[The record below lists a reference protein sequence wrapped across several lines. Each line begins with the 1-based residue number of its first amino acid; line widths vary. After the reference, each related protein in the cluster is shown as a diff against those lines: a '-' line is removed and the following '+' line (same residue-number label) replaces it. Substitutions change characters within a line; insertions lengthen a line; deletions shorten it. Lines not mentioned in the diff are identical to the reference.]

1 MPTPDEILHKVTVAI
16 ESLISI
22 ADSYDGL
29 IPSII
34 DRHTQSM
41 MTELPPAIP
50 GQRDGDR
57 SHLGSNLIHDEAL
70 LLTMYGLSEAEGR
83 SDFSGAADRYLERFV
98 THCTN
103 TPTGIFPWGEHAYW
117 HLVDDKVGNSY
128 LLRDRPGN
136 PPVTHDHLR
145 QAPLWLW
152 EKIHDVR
159 PECVYRFGEGLD
171 GHWSEGEPKEIAEEY
186 IRHAYTEDPVPY
198 QRGKRSCDFPRH
210 GGFYIFDWAFAYLKS
225 GRTEFADRI
234 RRMLGYWWPKR
245 DDLDLLLIESRSPA
259 EDEDFHQVNAPGQ
272 TLSLGVSLLEASPLV
287 RERDDNL
294 AEELTTKGRAY
305 IDAFFRSPH
314 DLDSGVFALLSKR
327 GTNEIRQK
335 LPIWGSVYGVWP
347 ASYVAL
353 TCLCGYRLTED
364 ERLLEWAAS
373 VGEGYCSTPF
383 PSESAI
389 PAMDAG
395 LGLGLL
401 ADLYDLTSDRR
412 WLDGGLRLAERLLEV
427 YCDNAI
433 PRGAP
438 GIAWY
443 ESQMGPGFL
452 IHGLAR
458 IALMARDGLPCP
470 LAADYTAR

>member
-1 MPTPDEILHKVTVAI
+1 MHTPDDIIHKATKAI

-22 ADSYDGL
+22 ADAHDGL

-34 DRHTQSM
+34 DRTTQRM

-70 LLTMYGLSEAEGR
+70 LLTMYSLAETEGR
-83 SDFSGAADRYLERFV
+83 SDFLEAADRYFERFAV
-98 THCTN
+98 HCTN

-117 HLVDDKVGNSY
+117 HLVNDAVGNSY
-128 LLRDRPGN
+128 LLRDRPGD

-152 EKIHDVR
+152 EKIHNVR
-159 PECVYRFGEGLD
+159 PECVVRFGEGLD
-171 GHWSEGEPKEIAEEY
+171 GHWSEGEPTDIVEEY
-186 IRHAYTEDPVPY
+186 IRHAYIEDPSPY
-198 QRGKRSCDFPRH
+198 KRGSRSCDFPRH
-210 GGFYIFDWAFAYLKS
+210 GGFYIFDWAFAFAKS

-245 DDLDLLLIESRSPA
+245 DDLDLLLIESRSPE
-259 EDEDFHQVNAPGQ
+259 EDEHFYQVNAPGQ
-272 TLSLGVSLLEASPLV
+272 TLSLGVSLLEAGPLV
-287 RERDDNL
+287 RELDGGLADDM
-294 AEELTTKGRAY
+294 ETMGRAY
-305 IDAFFRSPH
+305 IDAFFRAPH
-314 DLDSGVFALLSKR
+314 DIASGIFALLSKR
-327 GTNEIRQK
+327 GSNEIRQTM
-335 LPIWGSVYGVWP
+335 PIWGSVYGVWP

-353 TCLCGYRLTED
+353 TCLCGYTLTED
-364 ERLLEWAAS
+364 SRLLEWAEA
-373 VGEGYCSTPF
+373 VGEGSCSTPF
-383 PSESAI
+383 PEESAI

-401 ADLYDLTSDRR
+401 ADLYDLTTDRK
-412 WLDGGLRLAERLLEV
+412 WLTGGLELADRLLDV
-427 YCDNAI
+427 YCDQVI
-433 PRGAP
+433 PRGAA
-438 GIAWY
+438 GIDWY

-452 IHGLAR
+452 IHGLTR

-470 LAADYTAR
+470 LNADYTAR